1 MSISEGQPAPKRI
14 AVPELIIGLGVV
26 GLALLALWQTL
37 SIPVSPMYAKVGPT
51 AFPYL
56 TVTGLALLGVLL
68 VVAAVRG
75 GWQAEEEKETP
86 IDRKGVAFVVAGL
99 LANLVLI
106 QPLGFTAASVIMFV
120 LVCYGFGSRRPLRD
134 AGIGLVLALVAYFG
148 FAKLL
153 GVNIGAG
160 VVERLLGA

>member
-26 GLALLALWQTL
+26 GFALLALWQTL

-56 TVTGLALLGVLL
+56 TVAGLSLLGVLL

-75 GWQAEEEKETP
+75 GWQSAEEKETP
-86 IDRKGVAFVVAGL
+86 IDWKGVGFVVAGL

-106 QPLGFTAASVIMFV
+106 QPLDFTAASVIMFV

-134 AGIGLVLALVAYFG
+134 AGTGLALALVAYFG

-160 VVERLLGA
+160 LVERLLGA